1 MVSGPMDPEDGES
14 DWRLLHEMGRM
25 TLQASVFAALAGKGG
40 WVLAAA
46 VPMMAWLAD
55 RLRRGSEP
63 RRASDR
69 LKGLPDN
76 AKVKIL
82 DEEIERLRGVL
93 KNTALLNS
101 TLNVERVLE
110 MTLDLAETSL
120 MEGEAGEPVT
130 SALLLFSNSHL
141 YVAAARGLTHAD
153 MRTQLGGEKGIIAA
167 ALEKGATLHT
177 EKPVQDPELQRFI
190 AFHKCRSVVVIPL
203 VVGYEVY
210 GILVFG
216 HTQSGF
222 FEITELEILEA
233 LSQQA
238 MVALQNARL
247 YRDLEQE
254 KERIAEIQEETRN
267 KLARDLHDGPT
278 QSVGA
283 IAMRVNFARLLMQRD
298 PKAAAEELYKIEG
311 LARRTTKEIRQMLFT
326 LRPLVLESK
335 GLVPAL
341 EQLAQK
347 MKENHNQNV
356 LVDATPGVVDDLE
369 LGKQGVVF
377 YIVEEAVNNA
387 RKHAQADRIIVRL
400 RRRGDMLRLEIED
413 NGIGFDVS
421 TIESNYEDRGS
432 MGMINLRERTELV
445 NGILNIH
452 SNRGEGTLISVTV
465 PMTVEAAERMQRP
478 GFAS

>member
-1 MVSGPMDPEDGES
+1 MDHVAFP
-14 DWRLLHEMGRM
+14 
-25 TLQASVFAALAGKGG
+25 ASVFTSLIHLDVWFAIL
-40 WVLAAA
+40 LL
-46 VPMMAWLAD
+46 PMMAWLAD
-55 RLRRGSEP
+55 RFRKESGTRP
-63 RRASDR
+63 RSDR
-69 LKGLPDN
+69 FRKLPAD
-76 AKVKIL
+76 AKVRIL
-82 DEEIERLRGVL
+82 EEELDRLRKVI
-93 KNTALLNS
+93 KATANINA
-101 TLNVERVLE
+101 TLNYERVLE
-110 MTLDLAETSL
+110 MTLDLAEHILAEHDTGDL
-120 MEGEAGEPVT
+120 MI

-141 YVAAARGLTHAD
+141 YVESGRGLTHAD
-153 MRTQLGGEKGIIAA
+153 LRTQLAGENGIIAK
-167 ALEKGATLHT
+167 ALESGDTMQCDAPG
-177 EKPVQDPELQRFI
+177 EDPELKRFVSL
-190 AFHKCRSVVVIPL
+190 HKCRSVVCIPL

-210 GILVFG
+210 GILLFG
-216 HTQSGF
+216 HPQVDYFDES
-222 FEITELEILEA
+222 ELEILEV

-298 PKAAAEELYKIEG
+298 AKAASEELYKIEG

-341 EQLAQK
+341 EQLAAK
-347 MKENHNQNV
+347 MKENHGENV

-369 LGKQGVVF
+369 MGKQGVVF

-387 RKHAQADRIIVRL
+387 RKHAKASKVVVRL
-400 RRRGDMLRLEIED
+400 RRRGDMLRLEVED
-413 NGIGFDVS
+413 DGVGFNVS
-421 TIESNYEDRGS
+421 SVESNYEERGS
-432 MGMINLRERTELV
+432 LGMVNLHERAELV
-445 NGILNIH
+445 NGILQIH
-452 SNRGEGTLISVTV
+452 SNKGEGTLVSVTI

-478 GFAS
+478 GFVS